1 MKQPWELD
9 LATMSEAVASRLL
22 LPTEILASFLQRID
36 AFDDT
41 LRAFITVTKEAAQKS
56 AARADATV
64 NRSQSH
70 GPLFG
75 LPIGHKDVLCTA
87 GTRTTAGSLRL
98 KDWIPNRDATAVA
111 RLAQAG
117 MINLGKLNT
126 HEFAYGA
133 TNKVS
138 SHGATRNP
146 WDTSRTTGGSSG
158 GSAAAVAAGL
168 LPAATGTDT
177 GGSVRAPS
185 ACCGLTGLKP
195 TYGRI
200 SRYGVIPLSWSLDHV
215 GIIARTVFDAAM
227 LLEALAG
234 PDPLDPT
241 SANLPVP
248 PYVEKLSG
256 GIEGVK
262 IGVPRRMFFSQAQ
275 DEVVDTVDAAIGT
288 LRSLGARTVEV
299 EIPDIEKYR
308 AASLAIVLAEAA
320 DYHADKLRTE
330 SHLYSDEI
338 CEYIELGDHVL
349 AKDYVRAQRYRQML
363 GESMRVVLN
372 DADYLIMPTVP
383 ILAPRLD
390 EDSCQIGQKTES
402 VDTALLRNTEP
413 FNLTGL
419 PALALPCGF
428 SHGLPV
434 SLQIVGRPFDEAGV
448 LRLGHAYQVSTD
460 WHAARP
466 DLSNLTSAGTK
477 PFTAS
482 MRTPS

>member
-9 LATMSEAVASRLL
+9 LAAMSEAVGSRRL
-22 LPTEILASFLQRID
+22 LPTEILASFVQRIE

-41 LRAFITVTKEAAQKS
+41 LRAFITITKEAAQKT
-56 AARADATV
+56 AAKADATV
-64 NRSQSH
+64 NRSQHH
-70 GPLFG
+70 GSLFG

-87 GTRTTAGSLRL
+87 GTRTTAGSMRL
-98 KDWIPNRDATAVA
+98 KDWIPDRDATAVA
-111 RLAQAG
+111 RLARAG
-117 MINLGKLNT
+117 MISLGKLNT
-126 HEFAYGA
+126 HEFAYGS

-138 SHGATRNP
+138 LHGATRNP

-158 GSAAAVAAGL
+158 GSAAAVASGL

-177 GGSVRAPS
+177 GGSVRTPS

-195 TYGRI
+195 TYGRV
-200 SRYGVIPLSWSLDHV
+200 SRYGAVPLSWSLDHV
-215 GIIARTVFDAAM
+215 GIIARTAFDASM

-234 PDPLDPT
+234 YDPLDSA

-248 PYVEKLSG
+248 PYVENLSG
-256 GIEGVK
+256 GIRGVR
-262 IGVPRRMFFSQAQ
+262 IGVPRRMFFSRAR
-275 DEVVDTVDAAIGT
+275 DEVVDTVDSAIGT

-299 EIPDIEKYR
+299 EIPYIEKYR

-320 DYHADKLRTE
+320 DYHADKLRSE

-338 CEYIELGDHVL
+338 REYIELGDHVL
-349 AKDYVRAQRYRQML
+349 AKDYVRAQRYRRML
-363 GESMRVVLN
+363 GDCMQAVLN
-372 DADYLIMPTVP
+372 DADYLVMPTVP

-390 EDSCQIGQKTES
+390 EDSCQVGQKTES

-434 SLQIVGRPFDEAGV
+434 SMQIVGRPFDEAGV
-448 LRLGHAYQVSTD
+448 LRLGHTYQMSTD

-466 DLSNLTSAGTK
+466 DLSNQISAGTK

-482 MRTPS
+482 KRTSS